1 MMPYARSTL
10 FWVVLATVQCAG
22 AETGQSS
29 AALPA
34 DAGVGAQTSNW
45 LELQR
50 SGQAAA
56 PPRSV
61 SGAVASRTY
70 QRYLDSFGHPL
81 PAFFEREATA
91 AGPR

>member
-1 MMPYARSTL
+1 MPYARAML
-10 FWVVLATVQCAG
+10 FWILLAAVQCAS
-22 AETGQSS
+22 AEPGRAS
-29 AALPA
+29 AASPA
-34 DAGVGAQTSNW
+34 AAEFGAQTRNW

-61 SGAVASRTY
+61 SGAVASRAY

-81 PAFFEREATA
+81 PAFFELDA
-91 AGPR
+91 AAASQR